1 MTVTE
6 AKIRKIERRLSSLEE
21 TVEILAD
28 KKLLKSIRESL
39 EDIKAGRYTE
49 YENLEDLKADTESKK

>member
-28 KKLLKSIRESL
+28 KKLLKSISESL

-49 YENLEDLKADTESKK
+49 YKSLEDLKADTESKK